1 MKNLLRQFR
10 ISSALDAG
18 TPLPPSV
25 QAAVNRCKELREFQ
39 ASLTTLDREL
49 RETPPPIAPL
59 PASAHHAILR
69 AIKHQAGSSRAPA
82 AAAWRWRWAVASAV
96 AVPLVVLAAWWL
108 VRELAPPARPP
119 AMASADPALT
129 VPAPM
134 PDQMS
139 TALLGPLA
147 REWHG
152 VRADVTQT
160 VEFLLASIP

>member
-39 ASLTTLDREL
+39 ASLTTVDREL

-59 PASAHHAILR
+59 PPRPITPSCAPSRIKPARAGLR
-69 AIKHQAGSSRAPA
+69 RR
-82 AAAWRWRWAVASAV
+82 AWRGRGAVASAV

-108 VRELAPPARPP
+108 VREPAPPAQPP
-119 AMASADPALT
+119 AMAAADPALT